1 MTGQSFISLGFVFKP
16 YQEKKKEEEEE
27 AEFSLDE
34 YSRFIMQRLL
44 LDLHIEACNY

>member
-16 YQEKKKEEEEE
+16 YQEKKSEE

-44 LDLHIEACNY
+44 LDLHVEARNY